1 MKKLKLNFNIDWRS
15 KLIDL
20 LIVIIGITI
29 AFKLNTWNESISTNL
44 EAKDYIES
52 FYEENRTN
60 ETSLSAALIFSE
72 SNKKDIDTLKQ
83 ILISKKYD
91 DKRIKTLT
99 ASMMALANYS
109 PSITTMENI
118 TASGE
123 FKLIKDI
130 ALRKQIIDTYNS
142 YKVTLKLEGLLS
154 NYVDKYVTPYFFENV
169 RFSDFSS
176 LHSDF
181 IKEPLFENIVFG
193 YEILLNQQI
202 TGYQNNLNEVKL
214 LNDKLAAANDVNTP
228 EKQTN

>member
-1 MKKLKLNFNIDWRS
+1 MKKIKWRLNIDWKS
-15 KLIDL
+15 KFIDL

-29 AFKLNTWNESISTNL
+29 AFKLNTWNESITTNL

-52 FYEENRTN
+52 FYEENIIN
-60 ETSLSAALIFSE
+60 ETNLSSALEFSE

-83 ILISKKYD
+83 ILQSKKYD
-91 DKRIKTLT
+91 DKRIKILS

-123 FKLIKDI
+123 FKLIKDVE
-130 ALRKQIIDTYNS
+130 LRKQIIDTYNS
-142 YKVTLKLEGLLS
+142 YNAALKLEDLLS
-154 NYVDKYVTPYFFENV
+154 DYVNKYVTPFFFENV

-176 LHSDF
+176 IHSDF

-193 YEILLNQQI
+193 YEVLLSQEI
-202 TGYQNNLNEVKL
+202 KGYQDNLKEIKL
-214 LNDKLAAANDVNTP
+214 LNEKLTTANNVYT
-228 EKQTN
+228 K

>member
-1 MKKLKLNFNIDWRS
+1 MKKIKLNLNIDWKS
-15 KLIDL
+15 KIVDL

-29 AFKLNTWNESISTNL
+29 AFKLNTWNESITTNL

-52 FYEENRTN
+52 FYEENITN
-60 ETSLSAALIFSE
+60 ETNLSSALEFSE
-72 SNKKDIDTLKQ
+72 SNRKDIDTLKQ
-83 ILISKKYD
+83 ILLSKKYD

-99 ASMMALANYS
+99 ASMMGLANYN

-130 ALRKQIIDTYNS
+130 ELRKQIINTYNS
-142 YKVTLKLEGLLS
+142 YHVTLKLEALLLD
-154 NYVDKYVTPYFFENV
+154 YVNKYVTPFSFENI

-176 LHSDF
+176 IHSDF

-193 YEILLNQQI
+193 FEVLLSQQI
-202 TGYQNNLNEVKL
+202 KGYQDSLEEIKL
-214 LNDKLAAANDVNTP
+214 LNEKLTTANNVYN
-228 EKQTN
+228 K

>member
-1 MKKLKLNFNIDWRS
+1 MKKIKLNLNIDWKS
-15 KLIDL
+15 KLVDL

-29 AFKLNTWNESISTNL
+29 AFKLNTWNESIKTKA

-52 FYEENRTN
+52 FYEENITN
-60 ETSLSAALIFSE
+60 KTNLSSALEFSE
-72 SNKKDIDTLKQ
+72 STKKDIDTLKQ
-83 ILISKKYD
+83 ILLSKNYGD
-91 DKRIKTLT
+91 QRIKILT

-130 ALRKQIIDTYNS
+130 ELRKQIIKTYNS
-142 YKVTLKLEGLLS
+142 YNVTLKLEDLLS
-154 NYVDKYVTPYFFENV
+154 DYVNKYVTPFYFENI

-176 LHSDF
+176 ISSDF

-193 YEILLNQQI
+193 YEVLLRQQI
-202 TGYQNNLNEVKL
+202 KGYQDNLEEIRMLNEKL
-214 LNDKLAAANDVNTP
+214 TNANNVYI
-228 EKQTN
+228 K

>member
-1 MKKLKLNFNIDWRS
+1 MKKIKLNLNIDWKS
-15 KLIDL
+15 KIVDL

-29 AFKLNTWNESISTNL
+29 AFKLNTWNESITTNL

-52 FYEENRTN
+52 FYEENITN
-60 ETSLSAALIFSE
+60 ETNLSSALEFSE
-72 SNKKDIDTLKQ
+72 SNRKDIDTLKQ
-83 ILISKKYD
+83 ILLSKKYD

-99 ASMMALANYS
+99 ASMMGLANYN

-130 ALRKQIIDTYNS
+130 ELRKQIINTYNS
-142 YKVTLKLEGLLS
+142 YHVTLKLEALLS
-154 NYVDKYVTPYFFENV
+154 DYLNKNVTPFIFENI

-176 LHSDF
+176 IHSDF

-193 YEILLNQQI
+193 YEVLLSQQI
-202 TGYQNNLNEVKL
+202 KGYQDSLEEIKL
-214 LNDKLAAANDVNTP
+214 LNEKLTTANNVY
-228 EKQTN
+228 KK

>member
-1 MKKLKLNFNIDWRS
+1 MKKIKLNFNIDWRS
-15 KLIDL
+15 KIVDL

-29 AFKLNTWNESISTNL
+29 AFKLNTWNESIRTSL

-52 FYEENRTN
+52 FYIENRTN
-60 ETSLSAALIFSE
+60 ETNLSSALKFSI

-91 DKRIKTLT
+91 DERIKTLA
-99 ASMMALANYS
+99 ASMMALATFS
-109 PSITTMENI
+109 PSVTTMENI

-130 ALRKQIIDTYNS
+130 ELRKQIIDTYNS
-142 YKVTLKLEGLLS
+142 YNVTLKFEGILS
-154 NYVDKYVTPYFFENV
+154 DYVDKYVTPFFFENV

-181 IKEPLFENIVFG
+181 KKEPLFENIVFG

-202 TGYQNNLNEVKL
+202 KGYQDNLDEVKL
-214 LNDKLAAANDVNTP
+214 LNEKLATASNVYT
-228 EKQTN
+228 K

>member
-1 MKKLKLNFNIDWRS
+1 MKKIKLNFNIDWRS
-15 KLIDL
+15 KFIDL

-29 AFKLNTWNESISTNL
+29 AFKLNTWNESIRTNL

-60 ETSLSAALIFSE
+60 ETSLSSALEFSE
-72 SNKKDIDTLKQ
+72 SNKKNIDTLKQ

-91 DKRIKTLT
+91 DKRIKTLA

-109 PSITTMENI
+109 PSISTMENI

-130 ALRKQIIDTYNS
+130 ELRKQIIDTYNS
-142 YKVTLKLEGLLS
+142 YNVTLKLEGILS
-154 NYVDKYVTPYFFENV
+154 DYVDKYVTPFFFENV
-169 RFSDFSS
+169 SFSDFSS
-176 LHSDF
+176 LRSDF

-202 TGYQNNLNEVKL
+202 KGYQNNLDEVKL
-214 LNDKLAAANDVNTP
+214 LNQKLTTANNVYT
-228 EKQTN
+228 K